1 MPDPPAGVKAMLDTP
16 DSAVVSWLP
25 PVHPSG
31 VILKY
36 GVYIRILEN
45 GHQLDIKNMQH
56 PPGSLDQLLYTLPG
70 LKKRHTYEF
79 FVTAFTKVG
88 EGQST
93 AVVGVAPSN
102 KGKVSFN
109 PKPLTLTTLLGLP
122 RWTYLK
128 SYLNHTAIWYNYT
141 PLIYL
146 ARPESTIPQIAK

>member
-56 PPGSLDQLLYTLPG
+56 PPGSLDHLRYTLPG

-93 AVVGVAPSN
+93 SVVGVAPN
-102 KGKVSFN
+102 PKGKAIIIL
-109 PKPLTLTTLLGLP
+109 PK
-122 RWTYLK
+122 
-128 SYLNHTAIWYNYT
+128 SHQAFI
-141 PLIYL
+141 
-146 ARPESTIPQIAK
+146 